1 MPSMDPKTASHGF
14 LSEAA
19 PAAGQ
24 LGDGLRDPVA
34 LFIKRILDLTVA
46 VLLLL
51 PAIPFAAAIAL
62 AIVLDSR
69 GPVFFAHTRIG
80 KGNRQFRLWKFR
92 TMVRDADTVLEQHL
106 KAHPDLRAEWLE
118 THKLKNDPRVTR
130 VGRLLRRSSLDEL
143 PQLIS
148 VLRGEMSMVGPRP
161 IVADEV
167 PKYGPMF
174 DLYLQVRPGLTGLWQ
189 SSGRA
194 DTSYRSRIALDLRY
208 LQERTLWL
216 DLWVLLK
223 TIRVVMLGH
232 GAY

>member
-1 MPSMDPKTASHGF
+1 MDPRTTSPGSS
-14 LSEAA
+14 SEAP

-24 LGDGLRDPVA
+24 VGAGLRDPVA
-34 LFIKRILDLTVA
+34 LFIKRILDITVA

-51 PAIPFAAAIAL
+51 PAIPFAVVIAV

-80 KGNRQFRLWKFR
+80 KGSRQFSLWKFR
-92 TMVRDADTVLEQHL
+92 TMARNADAVLEQYL
-106 KAHPDLRAEWLE
+106 RAHPDLQEEWLE

-167 PKYGPMF
+167 PKYGRLF

-189 SSGRA
+189 ASGRT
-194 DTSYRSRIALDLRY
+194 DTSYRARIALDLRY
-208 LQERTLWL
+208 LQERTLGL

-223 TIRVVMLGH
+223 TVRVVVLGH

>member
-1 MPSMDPKTASHGF
+1 MDPRTTSHGS
-14 LSEAA
+14 LSGAA
-19 PAAGQ
+19 SAAGQ
-24 LGDGLRDPVA
+24 LASGLRDPFP
-34 LFIKRILDLTVA
+34 LFIKRILDITVA
-46 VLLLL
+46 VLLLIL
-51 PAIPFAAAIAL
+51 AFPFAALISL

-69 GPVFFAHTRIG
+69 GPVFFGHTRIG
-80 KGNRQFRLWKFR
+80 KGNRRFRLWKFR
-92 TMVRDADTVLEQHL
+92 TMVSDADAVLEQYL
-106 KAHPDLRAEWLE
+106 GAHPDLRAEWLD

-161 IVADEV
+161 IVAEEA
-167 PKYGPMF
+167 PKYGRLF

-189 SSGRA
+189 SSGRT
-194 DTSYRSRIALDLRY
+194 DTSYRSRIALDLHY

-223 TIRVVMLGH
+223 TVRVVLLGH